1 MTSRPILIGALAAL
15 TCVLSGTARAADLS
29 AAKALYVAASYEEA
43 LEALATVDVTEGF
56 EEISQIRALCL
67 LALGR
72 TPAAE
77 QAVQEMVL
85 RNPAYKLE
93 AGDVSPKFVELFND
107 VRRRTMPAAVRGA
120 YVNAKS
126 LYDAK
131 RWSDAAQAFSG
142 LIELFADPDLLAQQ
156 PALADLRE
164 LGEGFLRLSEVEL
177 AALEAKRRAEAP
189 PAPVAP
195 PVAEA
200 RSAAS
205 VPAVIQEPLIYSGTD
220 ADVVPPVD
228 LQKAMPGW
236 FPTNPSLRFF
246 SATGLLELVI
256 DETGAVE
263 RATVLKRTT
272 PAYDDALLRAART
285 WKYQPA
291 RKGTQAVRYRH
302 VIQVNLRPPE

>member
-1 MTSRPILIGALAAL
+1 MTPRPIVVGAVVALACL
-15 TCVLSGTARAADLS
+15 LSAIAHAADLS
-29 AAKALYVAASYEEA
+29 TAKALYVAASYEEA
-43 LEALATVDVTEGF
+43 LEALATVDLKEGF

-77 QAVQEMVL
+77 QAVQELVL
-85 RNPAYKLE
+85 RNPAYKLN

-107 VRRRTMPAAVRGA
+107 VRRRTMPMAVRGV
-120 YVNAKS
+120 YVKAKAH
-126 LYDAK
+126 YDAR
-131 RWSDAAQAFSG
+131 RWPEAAREFSG
-142 LIELFADPDLLAQQ
+142 LITLLADPELLAQQ
-156 PALADLRE
+156 PAFADLRE

-177 AALEAKRRAEAP
+177 AIEARRRAESTPIAP
-189 PAPVAP
+189 PI
-195 PVAEA
+195 AEV
-200 RSAAS
+200 RPAA

-220 ADVVPPVD
+220 ADVTPPVE

-236 FPTNPSLRFF
+236 FPTNPLLRLF
-246 SATGLLELVI
+246 SASGLLELVI

-272 PAYDDALLRAART
+272 PAYDELLVRAART
-285 WKYQPA
+285 WTYQPA